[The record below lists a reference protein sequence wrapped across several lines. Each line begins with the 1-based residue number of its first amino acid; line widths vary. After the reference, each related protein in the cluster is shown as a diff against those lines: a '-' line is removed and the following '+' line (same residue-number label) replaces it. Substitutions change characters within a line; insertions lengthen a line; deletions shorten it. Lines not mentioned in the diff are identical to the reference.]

1 MFHARIETPWRQA
14 MTSALQIS
22 DRLLD
27 AILAKKLE
35 PGCRLGEQQ
44 LAELFSCSR
53 TIIREALVRLE
64 TRGLVSVSARRG
76 WYLLAPTARQV
87 AEAFEAR
94 LVIETGQ
101 LRGARPLGEAELRLL
116 RDHLQ
121 RQSKAIR
128 GSDTGLRSFL
138 LGDFHVCLARCLG
151 NGLLAKAL
159 RDLTV
164 RTALTATHH
173 QTKDEALRSFDEHV
187 AIVTALEAQDMPLA
201 EKRMG
206 VHLRTWKEKLRP
218 SSGSDPLATLR
229 RALSP
234 IDGAEQDLHT
244 SQRKEKRP
252 RSQARRVPSIQ

>member
-1 MFHARIETPWRQA
+1 

-44 LAELFSCSR
+44 LAELFGCSR

-76 WYLLAPTARQV
+76 WYLLAPTEKQI

-94 LVIETGQ
+94 RVIETGL
-101 LRGARPLGEAELRLL
+101 LRGARPLGKMEIGLL

-121 RQSKAIR
+121 RQSKAIK
-128 GSDTGLRSFL
+128 GSDAGLRSFL

-151 NGLLAKAL
+151 NELLARTL

-164 RTALTATHH
+164 RTALTAAHH
-173 QTKDEALRSFDEHV
+173 QTRDEALRSFEEHV
-187 AIVTALEAQDMPLA
+187 AIVAALATQDMALA

-206 VHLRTWKEKLRP
+206 VHLRTWKQKLRP

-234 IDGAEQDLHT
+234 ITNVEQDLHT
-244 SQRKEKRP
+244 RKQKKPGRLP
-252 RSQARRVPSIQ
+252 PRRVPSIQ

>member
-1 MFHARIETPWRQA
+1 

-27 AILAKKLE
+27 AMLAKKLE

-53 TIIREALVRLE
+53 TIVREALVRLE

-94 LVIETGQ
+94 LVIETGL
-101 LRGARPLGEAELRLL
+101 LRGARPVGEPELRLL
-116 RDHLQ
+116 RNHLQ
-121 RQSKAIR
+121 RQSKAVK
-128 GSDTGLRSFL
+128 GSDAGLRSFL

-151 NGLLAKAL
+151 NGLLAQTL

-173 QTKDEALRSFDEHV
+173 QAKGEALRSFQEHV
-187 AIVTALEAQDMPLA
+187 AIVAALEAQDMPLA

-206 VHLRTWKEKLRP
+206 VHLRTWKEKLRL
-218 SSGSDPLATLR
+218 SSSSDPLATLR
-229 RALSP
+229 QALSP
-234 IDGAEQDLHT
+234 IESMEQDLHT
-244 SQRKEKRP
+244 SGKRP
-252 RSQARRVPSIQ
+252 RSPPRRVSSLQ

>member
-1 MFHARIETPWRQA
+1 

-35 PGCRLGEQQ
+35 PGSRLGEQQ
-44 LAELFSCSR
+44 LAELFGCSR
-53 TIIREALVRLE
+53 TIVREALVRLE

-76 WYLLAPTARQV
+76 WYLLDPTERQV
-87 AEAFEAR
+87 GEAFEAR
-94 LVIETGQ
+94 LVIETGL

-116 RDHLQ
+116 RDHLR
-121 RQSKAIR
+121 RQSKAIK
-128 GSDTGLRSFL
+128 GSDVGLRSFV

-151 NGLLAKAL
+151 NGLLAQTL

-173 QTKDEALRSFDEHV
+173 QTQGEATRSFDEHV
-187 AIVTALEAQDMPLA
+187 GIVAALEAQDMSLA

-206 VHLRTWKEKLRP
+206 VHLRTWKEKLRLT
-218 SSGSDPLATLR
+218 SGGDPLATLR
-229 RALSP
+229 QALSP
-234 IDGAEQDLHT
+234 IDGVEQDLHT
-244 SQRKEKRP
+244 RRNKGKRPIRRPAGPLRFDKEK
-252 RSQARRVPSIQ
+252 S